1 MSRLLAESALL
12 AMLAAAVAA
21 CRTGGE
27 SAGLPITGAWG
38 GTHVGLVLDAD
49 GGTLAYDCASGSI
62 DEPLRPDATG
72 SFRAIGTHVAGHGGP
87 EIEGRV
93 PPRLPAQYFGT
104 VRRERMTLRVRIP
117 STGVEIGPL
126 TLRRGAEPILFRCL

>member
-1 MSRLLAESALL
+1 MLKQRPLLTIL
-12 AMLAAAVAA
+12 AVAVAA

-27 SAGLPITGAWG
+27 SVGEPITGAWG
-38 GTHVGLVLDAD
+38 GTHVGLVLKAD
-49 GGTLAYDCASGSI
+49 GGTLEYDCASGSI
-62 DEPLRPDATG
+62 DEPLRLDRAGAFT
-72 SFRAIGTHVAGHGGP
+72 AIGTHVPGNGGP
-87 EIEGRV
+87 EIEGQQ
-93 PPRLPAQYFGT
+93 PPRLPAHYSGM